1 MSMAKRRTVYLRPKK
16 DDDIIQFIIPL
27 LERSDFSTVIRDLVR
42 DGIKFRTQG
51 VATPVVTSTP
61 QQVTQSNTAPMPKL
75 KLEKVKL
82 SKEELE
88 KRLDDF

>member
-1 MSMAKRRTVYLRPKK
+1 MSKRRTVYLRPKK
-16 DDDIIQFIIPL
+16 DDDIIQYITPL
-27 LERSDFSTVIRDLVR
+27 LDRSDFSTVIRDLVR
-42 DGIKFRTQG
+42 DGILFRTQG
-51 VATPVVTSTP
+51 IAAPIATSTP
-61 QQVTQSNTAPMPKL
+61 QQVIQSNTQPMPKL